1 MVFTQLQSCK
11 NKGVEEKVLLLVVLW
26 RSLAASAQSLDGI
39 SNVFHVLYK
48 ETALVI
54 SSKQWADVNPELIQQ
69 ILEVIKDCSPSIA
82 KVVDEAGQ
90 LCEMLSIAIQDSWG
104 MTLLQEMLK
113 RDCDSNK
120 IGPPPLDMLL
130 KRIECLIAR
139 NQDDVALQLCQL
151 CKNTTNQNMFNSMD
165 SLNETISGGSREN
178 DPLQKDQEMRVAI
191 FNWHLLLL
199 HRMGRVSELVRE
211 TAHCSC
217 HQGVHLIR
225 QARESCESD
234 AISLAE
240 TLTHTFLVR
249 DLVVPSNYCCTKDL
263 MSLWCS
269 LQVEQNRDIDEV
281 CAAAQLLLV
290 EYASTSAHFYLFV
303 DVLWEEYGQLMLP
316 LYLEFYV
323 RGLTVDLNFLEEARY
338 EGAAD
343 RILELEAHVANIYS
357 KLGTLFEKKQDEISL
372 ECILSA
378 FSIDPTWERLNLLQE
393 VMQRIATRATK
404 SQCDGS
410 IVSEAF
416 LEGLLARVQ
425 DVVISNDESVKND
438 CMCGGRCSTPSEE
451 PEVLAHLCRDGR
463 PQYVYRLPHP
473 VLDVHIQGV
482 PYSLLKDFVMVLECM
497 RCQLLKRGNS
507 CEEMKQVCEEYLA
520 TTSALKTIMQHS
532 HTYESADSETDS
544 ASEEEINGKYAGTMQ
559 QNTICN
565 KHNNSTN
572 LPLSTIN
579 NENSKELA
587 ISSNS
592 VDYKLSLPVKK
603 GIKKLRKAK
612 KDLKEGSVKKL
623 KTLKKAH
630 IKRDK
635 AEVDHELKKKKRKKK
650 RKTKKE
656 KDRDGSGET
665 GLEKVRCKKRKFK
678 KKDKVRSQ
686 ILECA
691 ASLGLTPS
699 SNSLEIDLSSL
710 INQCVDI
717 LLSRLD
723 SNATVVE
730 KNHMLPSV
738 SGGLSCEKNS
748 KIALISQL
756 LSSGSVED
764 SEAERIAQQLL
775 QIEKKKRKIE
785 RNQKVKKLKFFE
797 SVHKQKTVENKN
809 TRFKKVK
816 YRKQGKKMGKKM
828 IKSNTKACLH
838 EKSDL
843 SGSPTS
849 SNKKKDISE
858 INTKRAIT
866 LFTPTPSRQ
875 TFAPSD
881 PKKKS
886 LILSPARKSSKI
898 EEKLAHG
905 RPLEAQFSLNQ
916 PILCSKLRDCIFFGG
931 MAGSKDSVSTVTT
944 TVCKTRPSTTPILPN
959 TVRPDSTIVSAS
971 RSCISSSIST
981 SSTTEVPVIVSN
993 KDTIQKPPSTLT
1005 VSPVLNIRT
1014 MNKVLPSHEL
1024 ESQTDATISVSVS
1037 AAEKL
1042 NISHQH
1048 LEEISQHVP
1057 AVATLT
1063 LPGWRGSGG
1072 GQNGGGRVLTGRLVI
1087 PVNNMSNNNVIT
1099 KENFLMQHPTVM
1111 SAGSGNPATVAIPS
1125 VIIVRGAPPKPENKV
1140 STKENLCQNVDFQKG
1155 QKKKRIWTPV
1165 RNRPG
1170 SLEYRKVPGQRKFS
1184 VGSNQKITNMG
1195 SKSRMTFTGVPVCIQ
1210 AVNGGLASTSIASGS
1225 SQVVSSLVRVE
1236 NNQKIMSLVS
1246 TPGVTIASVP
1256 VCIQGG
1262 GGNLVST
1269 SIAAGQSHV
1278 VGSVSGTKTTQ
1289 NTVSQTSC
1297 LHAKETS
1304 QSSSSNQYIA
1314 VRTTGN
1320 STSVFLPSVTV
1331 VTTTTTTTTTSLKTT
1346 GMGTQT
1352 LTTAFTATASG
1363 SDRTLKTG
1371 VNSLFPPNS
1380 PVLIGLPGLAQ
1391 PVASGQAQ
1399 LQHGSQ
1405 SLSFVA
1411 VQTVSVPNKAK
1422 KPTPSR
1428 KLKPKK
1434 EMGKHPEST
1443 SKSKPQSKTSQVPSE
1458 SSLGSRY
1465 SVDSVKRSDSQ
1476 FLPSHY
1482 SQRSVNTQFS
1492 AASVSGIQ
1500 SAGVS
1505 GKCMPQLK
1513 VPAASNK
1520 ACQQNKTEASSRSLS
1535 SISDAVRVSLMMMDE
1550 NSGGSD
1556 GQIVQNYT
1564 QYNMNYADKEV
1575 IPLTSSSTFPGSLVI
1590 HPPTPCVVEDP
1601 PLSFVTSASNVDSQ
1615 KFELPTQSLSL
1626 YSNAS
1631 WVPEDAEIKPQA
1643 KSQRKKSLCAE
1654 NQSGESKK
1662 KRKKVTSSSNTGS
1675 DGKSPEELKKFW
1687 CLSCSRSFFSAYNLR
1702 RHQKNVHK
1710 VDLPSP
1716 QGSGLET
1723 PVSPDSVAMDV
1734 PFVSQSQSQIR
1745 SEMSTVHQRTSVPL
1759 TGEGNQN
1766 PSHLRPENIHY
1777 QSSNIIHTQPVVTQV
1792 QGSFQYLNNQKF
1804 LPTNPSFVGQPGVY
1818 PVPLSTI
1825 HRDVNPQFVSPIMQ
1839 SQAQVNTNQYCIN
1852 DPVGLPTSTISQSIL
1867 PADSEPLV
1875 TKEYSSLQP
1884 LPPCDTDFSDVN
1896 QMLHSTEKWEPLQP
1910 VSVSLTSEMG
1920 ILLSPPEIPVS
1931 YGAPQ
1936 VLGCS
1941 DLGGGSLMSQDLPAV
1956 VTSVVTENVCNSS
1969 SYCMKNESASS
1980 NVFSKQSQGGNSEGT
1995 TLSFTVK
2002 PMKKVQESNT
2012 VRSELSDSILC
2023 VSDCRQNIFLDN
2035 QKSFVD
2041 NTRES
2046 LGGQKL
2052 EEREITSSDCQK
2064 NFAGNEENVTLDNCK
2079 SLDHGQA
2086 AVSVSNQVIDN
2097 FEVVTSNSEKVIDN
2111 DNSIK
2116 QQVTNIVEDIAWD
2129 SLRDLNT
2136 NKKDIH
2142 SSQKKVNEE
2151 RDGRSLKIPLKQQE
2165 SEEDKESCTGLKG
2178 CSPKHISYGMD
2189 EHLGSHSS
2197 PRSIAKSTR
2206 ARRRV
2211 QRCRNQDT
2219 FSELGHSVSSSSGLT
2234 KVLQPDIKLLR
2245 YNSNENVVANETSSK
2260 MVESFPEESYVLKN
2274 VHLKDKKQGEK
2285 FSLSSLNRI
2294 TCDKPQSNKTAPG
2307 HEISESAKDTN
2318 SGSDEKKIDKIEQNL
2333 LKCRS
2338 QETMINDDPCDL
2350 RREAV
2355 KDTSQTG
2362 SVLSQMKSILRSR
2375 SQEDVLCYEKSF
2387 TSVEDLEH
2395 NTSVLRDTDDDPL
2408 TEDTVSNSQQD
2419 KAVGT
2424 YCEKHL
2430 PKHKREISMI
2440 GPCFSNPSVMLS
2452 KDILLEKSILRHNV
2466 QEIVIKD
2473 DSSSCPTRSL
2483 IKDSKFQRNVP
2494 RWRSLENVSDT
2505 GLRKRVANSTQ
2516 PQRRLLRKKIQETV
2530 DSIFEIPQDKLST
2543 EKDEV
2548 EDSQLTSYRMI
2559 IKKEDCDISKTSIT
2573 KETDPAKQ
2581 SSPENYTAISSNSSI
2596 FGNSEKIP
2604 ETEDMSRPNSRAS
2617 RWSIRCLQPSGRSTE
2632 SNLSCKEEANQSDK
2646 NEEKCKPLED
2656 GIRGRT
2662 RSRDTSK
2669 RALRRSCPCCE
2680 NSTRSSFSK
2689 RCRTTVSN
2697 GGSQTRNSK
2706 RMLSKNTLQRKTRSS
2721 VQSGVSTRSS
2731 RPKTRSLAYS

>member
-1 MVFTQLQSCK
+1 MAAKADAESIKNDNAIQSRFLTSYKGNIAVQPTYEEVFTQLQSCK

-39 SNVFHVLYK
+39 SNVFHVLYR
-48 ETALVI
+48 ETALII

-69 ILEVIKDCSPSIA
+69 ILEVIKDCSPLVS

-90 LCEMLSIAIQDSWG
+90 LCEMLSIAIQNSWG

-120 IGPPPLDMLL
+120 IGLPPLDMLL
-130 KRIECLIAR
+130 KRIEYLIAK
-139 NQDDVALQLCQL
+139 NQEDLALQLCQL
-151 CKNTTNQNMFNSMD
+151 CKNTNQNMFDCMD
-165 SLNETISGGSREN
+165 SLNETISGGSREHG
-178 DPLQKDQEMRVAI
+178 PLQKDQEIR
-191 FNWHLLLL
+191 
-199 HRMGRVSELVRE
+199 

-234 AISLAE
+234 AVSLAE

-393 VMQRIATRATK
+393 VMQRIAKRATK
-404 SQCDGS
+404 SQCDGNV
-410 IVSEAF
+410 VSEAF

-425 DVVISNDESVKND
+425 DVVISNDECVKTD
-438 CMCGGRCSTPSEE
+438 CMCDERCSTLSEE

-463 PQYVYRLPHP
+463 PQYVYHLPHP

-497 RCQLLKRGNS
+497 RCQLLKRGSS

-544 ASEEEINGKYAGTMQ
+544 ASEEEINGKDAEAMQ

-565 KHNNSTN
+565 KHNDSTCI
-572 LPLSTIN
+572 PLSTIH

-592 VDYKLSLPVKK
+592 VDCKLSLPVKK

-612 KDLKEGSVKKL
+612 KDLREGSVKKL

-635 AEVDHELKKKKRKKK
+635 TEVDHELKKKRRKKK

-678 KKDKVRSQ
+678 KKDKIRSQ

-691 ASLGLTPS
+691 ASLGLTSS
-699 SNSLEIDLSSL
+699 SNSLEGDLSSL

-723 SNATVVE
+723 GNATVVE

-738 SGGLSCEKNS
+738 SYGLSCEKNS
-748 KIALISQL
+748 KITLVSQL

-764 SEAERIAQQLL
+764 SETERIAQQLL

-785 RNQKVKKLKFFE
+785 RNQKVKKLKFLE
-797 SVHKQKTVENKN
+797 RVHKRKVVENKN

-816 YRKQGKKMGKKM
+816 YRKQEKKLGKKM
-828 IKSNTKACLH
+828 IRSNIKAYLH
-838 EKSDL
+838 QKSD
-843 SGSPTS
+843 SSESPTAS
-849 SNKKKDISE
+849 KKEKDVSE
-858 INTKRAIT
+858 INTNCAIT
-866 LFTPTPSRQ
+866 LFTPTSSRQ

-881 PKKKS
+881 PTKKS
-886 LILSPARKSSKI
+886 LILSPARKSSKT
-898 EEKLAHG
+898 EDKPTRG
-905 RPLEAQFSLNQ
+905 RPMEAQFSLNQ
-916 PILCSKLRDCIFFGG
+916 PILCSKLRDCMFFGG
-931 MAGSKDSVSTVTT
+931 MAGSKDLVSTITT

-959 TVRPDSTIVSAS
+959 NVKPDSAIVSAS
-971 RSCISSSIST
+971 HSCISSPIPAF
-981 SSTTEVPVIVSN
+981 STTEAPAIISN
-993 KDTIQKPPSTLT
+993 KDSIQNPPPALT

-1063 LPGWRGSGG
+1063 LPGWRGGAG

-1099 KENFLMQHPTVM
+1099 KENFLMQHPAVM

-1184 VGSNQKITNMG
+1184 VGSNQKITSLG

-1210 AVNGGLASTSIASGS
+1210 AVNGGQSSTTFTSGP
-1225 SQVVSSLVRVE
+1225 SQVVSSLVRVD

-1256 VCIQGG
+1256 ICIQGG
-1262 GGNLVST
+1262 GGSLAST
-1269 SIAAGQSHV
+1269 SIAAGQSHIMS
-1278 VGSVSGTKTTQ
+1278 SVSGTTQ

-1297 LHAKETS
+1297 LHAKEAN
-1304 QSSSSNQYIA
+1304 QSSSSNQYLA

-1320 STSVFLPSVTV
+1320 SISVFVPSVTV
-1331 VTTTTTTTTTSLKTT
+1331 VTTTTTTTTTSSLKPT
-1346 GMGTQT
+1346 GMSTQT
-1352 LTTAFTATASG
+1352 LTTAFIATASG
-1363 SDRTLKTG
+1363 SNQNVSDRCLRTG

-1391 PVASGQAQ
+1391 PVASGQPH
-1399 LQHGSQ
+1399 LQQGSQ

-1422 KPTPSR
+1422 KPPPSR
-1428 KLKPKK
+1428 KLKSKK
-1434 EMGKHPEST
+1434 EMGKHPESN
-1443 SKSKPQSKTSQVPSE
+1443 SKSKLQSKTSQVPSE

-1465 SVDSVKRSDSQ
+1465 SIDSVKRSDSQ
-1476 FLPSHY
+1476 FVPSQY
-1482 SQRSVNTQFS
+1482 SQRSLSTQFS
-1492 AASVSGIQ
+1492 AANVSGIQ

-1505 GKCMPQLK
+1505 GKCTPQLK
-1513 VPAASNK
+1513 VSAASNK
-1520 ACQQNKTEASSRSLS
+1520 SCQQNSTETSSRSLS

-1556 GQIVQNYT
+1556 GQIVQNYA

-1575 IPLTSSSTFPGSLVI
+1575 IPLTSSSTFPGSLVV
-1590 HPPTPCVVEDP
+1590 HPPTPSVVEGP

-1626 YSNAS
+1626 YSNTS
-1631 WVPEDAEIKPQA
+1631 WVPQAEDVEIKPQT
-1643 KSQRKKSLCAE
+1643 KSQRKKTLCSE

-1662 KRKKVTSSSNTGS
+1662 KRKKVISTSHTGS
-1675 DGKSPEELKKFW
+1675 DRKSPEELKKFW

-1710 VDLPSP
+1710 IDVPSP
-1716 QGSGLET
+1716 QGLGLET
-1723 PVSPDSVAMDV
+1723 SISSDAVAMDI
-1734 PFVSQSQSQIR
+1734 PFVSRSQNQIR
-1745 SEMSTVHQRTSVPL
+1745 SEMSYVHQR

-1766 PSHLRPENIHY
+1766 PSHLLLPENIDYH
-1777 QSSNIIHTQPVVTQV
+1777 SSTIIHPQPVVTQV
-1792 QGSFQYLNNQKF
+1792 QGSFQYLNSQKF

-1818 PVPLSTI
+1818 PVPLNSI
-1825 HRDVNPQFVSPIMQ
+1825 HRDVNSQFVSPIMQ
-1839 SQAQVNTNQYCIN
+1839 SQAQVNANQYCMS
-1852 DPVGLPTSTISQSIL
+1852 DPVGLPTSTISQSVL
-1867 PADSEPLV
+1867 PADSETLV

-1896 QMLHSTEKWEPLQP
+1896 QMLHNTEKWEPLQP
-1910 VSVSLTSEMG
+1910 ISVSLTSEMG

-1936 VLGCS
+1936 VLGCT

-1956 VTSVVTENVCNSS
+1956 ATSVVTECVCNSS
-1969 SYCMKNESASS
+1969 SDCMKNESVSS
-1980 NVFSKQSQGGNSEGT
+1980 NVFSKQSQGGNSKDT
-1995 TLSFTVK
+1995 AINFTVK
-2002 PMKKVQESNT
+2002 PLDKVNQEPTT
-2012 VRSELSDSILC
+2012 VRSELSDCILC
-2023 VSDCRQNIFLDN
+2023 VSDCRENLFLDN
-2035 QKSFVD
+2035 QKHLKD
-2041 NTRES
+2041 NTKETLRS
-2046 LGGQKL
+2046 QKL
-2052 EEREITSSDCQK
+2052 EEREISLFGCQK
-2064 NFAGNEENVTLDNCK
+2064 NLAANEENVTIDNCK

-2086 AVSVSNQVIDN
+2086 AVSVRDQVMDN
-2097 FEVVTSNSEKVIDN
+2097 FDNNNSV
-2111 DNSIK
+2111 K
-2116 QQVTNIVEDIAWD
+2116 QHITNIGENTAWD
-2129 SLRDLNT
+2129 NLQDLNT
-2136 NKKDIH
+2136 SKKNICG
-2142 SSQKKVNEE
+2142 SQKKANEE
-2151 RDGRSLKIPLKQQE
+2151 RNGRSFIIPVKQQE
-2165 SEEDKESCTGLKG
+2165 SEQKGSCTELKG
-2178 CSPKHISYGMD
+2178 CSPKHIIYGTD

-2197 PRSIAKSTR
+2197 PCSIVKSTR

-2211 QRCRNQDT
+2211 QRYRNQEM
-2219 FSELGHSVSSSSGLT
+2219 FSEVVHSVSSASGLS
-2234 KVLQPDIKLLR
+2234 KVLQSDTKVVR
-2245 YNSNENVVANETSSK
+2245 YNISKNVDNETSSQ
-2260 MVESFPEESYVLKN
+2260 MAESFPEESCVIKN
-2274 VHLKDKKQGEK
+2274 VHLIGKKQAEK
-2285 FSLSSLNRI
+2285 CSLSSLNRV
-2294 TCDKPQSNKTAPG
+2294 TYDKPQSNKTAPG
-2307 HEISESAKDTN
+2307 LEISESTKDKI
-2318 SGSDEKKIDKIEQNL
+2318 SGSDEKNTNKMEL
-2333 LKCRS
+2333 SFLRCRS
-2338 QETMINDDPCDL
+2338 QETIINDIPSGF
-2350 RREAV
+2350 RRESV
-2355 KDTSQTG
+2355 KDTSQA
-2362 SVLSQMKSILRSR
+2362 KNILRYR
-2375 SQEDVLCYEKSF
+2375 SQEDVPYYEKSF
-2387 TSVEDLEH
+2387 TSVEDLECK
-2395 NTSVLRDTDDDPL
+2395 TSTLRDTDDDPL
-2408 TEDTVSNSQQD
+2408 TCDTGSNSLQD
-2419 KAVGT
+2419 KVVGT
-2424 YCEKHL
+2424 REKHL
-2430 PKHKREISMI
+2430 SKHKRETSMI
-2440 GPCFSNPSVMLS
+2440 NPSVMLS
-2452 KDILLEKSILRHNV
+2452 KDILLEKSILRNNV
-2466 QEIVIKD
+2466 QETVIKD
-2473 DSSSCPTRSL
+2473 DSSSYPMRSL
-2483 IKDSKFQRNVP
+2483 DKDSKFQKHVP

-2505 GLRKRVANSTQ
+2505 GLRKRVTNSTQ
-2516 PQRRLLRKKIQETV
+2516 PQRRLLKKKIQETV
-2530 DSIFEIPQDKLST
+2530 DSIFEGAQDKAPI
-2543 EKDEV
+2543 EKSEFKN
-2548 EDSQLTSYRMI
+2548 SQLTSNKVI
-2559 IKKEDCDISKTSIT
+2559 IKKEDCDMSKTSVT
-2573 KETDPAKQ
+2573 KEADFAKQ
-2581 SSPENYTAISSNSSI
+2581 SLPENYSGISSNSSI

-2604 ETEDMSRPNSRAS
+2604 ETEDMSRLNSRAS
-2617 RWSIRCLQPSGRSTE
+2617 RWSIRCLQPSGRSTD
-2632 SNLSCKEEANQSDK
+2632 SSLSCKEEANQSDK
-2646 NEEKCKPLED
+2646 NEEKCKPMED

-2689 RCRTTVSN
+2689 RCRTAASN
-2697 GGSQTRNSK
+2697 GGSQMRNSK